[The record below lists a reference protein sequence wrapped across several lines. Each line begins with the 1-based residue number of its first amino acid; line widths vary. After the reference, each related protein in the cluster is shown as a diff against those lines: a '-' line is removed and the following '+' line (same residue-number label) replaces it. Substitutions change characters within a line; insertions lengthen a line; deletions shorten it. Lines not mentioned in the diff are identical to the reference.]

1 MSDVAVVTLSAPEI
15 KSGTGAKGPWT
26 LSIFRAS
33 DGREYTTLDGAL
45 ASKASA
51 LVGQP
56 VRLSYTL
63 RQNGKYTNYNLADVQ
78 PVEGVEG
85 HVVQDKTPTG
95 PLSGINHED
104 ERQLRI
110 MRQSALE
117 RALRAFEIAVSQGAP
132 LDPVAN
138 TSELYEL
145 ADEFIDYFTNG
156 NQVTAE

>member
-26 LSIFRAS
+26 LSIFKAS

-85 HVVQDKTPTG
+85 HVVQSVSAAQNGTSPD
-95 PLSGINHED
+95 E

-156 NQVTAE
+156 NQVASE